1 MENSKDD
8 NKTVLLKPDT
18 RKWLLILL
26 FAAAGV
32 VVAQL
37 SGSDMKGGV
46 FGYWFVLVFGSVGS
60 LIAAIQLIPG
70 SSSLK
75 LDRAGITITKV
86 FRKRFVPWCECSEF
100 KVWAVDD
107 PYYWLFRSRSEF
119 VLFSSGRSD
128 RNAEANKKLFGED
141 DSLPDTYGMSA
152 QALCDLL
159 NEWRRTQI
167 KFWEV

>member
-1 MENSKDD
+1 MRIVQAMKNLKDD
-8 NKTVLLKPDT
+8 NKTVLLKPSV
-18 RKWLLILL
+18 RKWLLMLS
-26 FAAAGV
+26 FTVAGV
-32 VVAQL
+32 VTAQL

-86 FRKRFVPWCECSEF
+86 FRKRFVPWCECGEF
-100 KVWAVDD
+100 KVRVLEAD
-107 PYYWLFRSRSEF
+107 YRWLTWTKSEF
-119 VLFSSGRSD
+119 VMFSSGRSD
-128 RNAEANKKLFGED
+128 WNAEMSRKLTGED
-141 DSLPDTYGMSA
+141 DYLPDTYGMRA

-159 NEWRRTQI
+159 NEWRRA
-167 KFWEV
+167 